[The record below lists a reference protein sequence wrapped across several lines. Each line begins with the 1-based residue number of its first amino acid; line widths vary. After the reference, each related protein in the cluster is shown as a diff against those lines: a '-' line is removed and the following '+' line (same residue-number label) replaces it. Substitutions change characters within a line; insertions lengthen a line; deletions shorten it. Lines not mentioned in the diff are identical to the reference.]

1 MICNYRILVDPDE
14 YQPGT
19 PGKVWTEEE
28 VDIVREKIRSLLYPP
43 AQKNGMTETV
53 LFQLSFHDCL
63 TYKDGSPGCD
73 GCLNW
78 AHMGEMPPS
87 PFSRVEDRY
96 CKHQFDKP
104 EKTDNNGMSG
114 AVETL
119 ERVYL
124 EKDYPENAPETA
136 KSLKNLGIS
145 RADLWQFAANVAL
158 EGTIERS
165 DTSCRHDYYYRQQVP
180 LLEDE
185 KRGFAYG
192 VWKCKIKLTKP
203 IKMQFGRSDCIA
215 TGGLDKPYQTDKEE
229 NHSNAHA
236 NIDEIIRDV
245 NGALG
250 MSARDLIA
258 LTSIHGLINP
268 FGEGSIGTKYTWVG
282 SGASLTNMYY
292 KIIANKPMY
301 AFGKGSIGRPMINA
315 HGIGNIYPAAI
326 GDEDGNPVAHHGMRV
341 TCSDCWNT
349 AQDGFGGPCVFR
361 PTMAT
366 APDAPNRDLLQ
377 RPAFD
382 KFENGERVA
391 DTDGVSFTTTGIQK
405 GNKNSYLKS
414 SWTRQ
419 TTFWNNMFMLN
430 YEAGFYRKF
439 DVDPEAFRGTGCPG
453 IDLETPNVMWGNGE
467 PCSEHGSGPIKDGS
481 NSVVASPAA
490 DCPVQDLIDEEGTS
504 IAEITE
510 QYANDHDV
518 WASDFL
524 DAWQRMQAIKCT
536 NLKDGPENSWLGYYS
551 LKEMGADIGE
561 NYLGFYTL

>member
-1 MICNYRILVDPDE
+1 
-14 YQPGT
+14 
-19 PGKVWTEEE
+19 
-28 VDIVREKIRSLLYPP
+28 
-43 AQKNGMTETV
+43 MTETV

-87 PFSRVEDRY
+87 PFKSVEDRY

-124 EKDYPENAPETA
+124 EKDYPENAPETT

-180 LLEDE
+180 LLENE
-185 KRGFAYG
+185 GRGFAYG
-192 VWKCKIKLTKP
+192 VWKCKIKLNKP

-215 TGGLDKPYQTDKEE
+215 TGGLDKPYKTDKEE

-245 NGALG
+245 NGALD

-315 HGIGNIYPAAI
+315 HGQGNIYPAAI

-349 AQDGFGGPCVFR
+349 AQEGFGGPCVFR

-391 DTDGVSFTTTGIQK
+391 DTDGVTFTTTGIQK
-405 GNKNSYLKS
+405 GNKRSYLKS
-414 SWTRQ
+414 PWSRQ

-453 IDLETPNVMWGNGE
+453 IDLETPNIMWGNGE

-490 DCPVQDLIDEEGTS
+490 DCPVQDLIDEEGTR

-561 NYLGFYTL
+561 NYLGFLYVVIYSKILISLSFSTYLMNCFACRR